1 MELEGY
7 SRPTCN
13 RQCASSND
21 ALTIVGVVNKLD
33 RRRVLL
39 TTRSFCPG
47 KRFQSPEFVAK
58 FLIFTGT
65 QISLQHSVGHVEGS
79 SDAKTSSI
87 RPDKTPDLWR
97 RDTERD
103 RHSGMAYYT
112 VGHTVTQQKSGCIFK
127 IMCKSNSAANFQ
139 PRIHHTSNELLH
151 YCVKHL

>member
-1 MELEGY
+1 MSLSSCLQLHTRSNSRRTVQCPLSHVQCCTTVGTSCTTNPQQTEVMELEGY

-13 RQCASSND
+13 GLCASSND
-21 ALTIVGVVNKLD
+21 ALTVVGVVNKLD

-87 RPDKTPDLWR
+87 RPDILIKLLTCEGETQ
-97 RDTERD
+97 TE
-103 RHSGMAYYT
+103 T
-112 VGHTVTQQKSGCIFK
+112 ET
-127 IMCKSNSAANFQ
+127 AA
-139 PRIHHTSNELLH
+139 
-151 YCVKHL
+151 